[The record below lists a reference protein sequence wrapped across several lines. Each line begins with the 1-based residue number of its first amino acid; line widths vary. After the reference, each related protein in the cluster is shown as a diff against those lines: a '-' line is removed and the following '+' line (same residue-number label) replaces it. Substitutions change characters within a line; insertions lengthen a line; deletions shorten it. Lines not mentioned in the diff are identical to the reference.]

1 MDEKK
6 KEETSILDTPE
17 TIIQYI
23 VVKLGGEQYG
33 IDIAFVDNIVR
44 MQQITRVAKS
54 QDYYVGVIN
63 LRGEVV
69 PIMSLRRRFEL
80 EDIEYTHATRIIIV
94 RMEDQSRVGFIV
106 DEVREVVD
114 IAEDTIEIPNF
125 KLDDKKSAY
134 LAGIGKK
141 EESLISLLDIQ
152 AVVEEKKKA

>member
-1 MDEKK
+1 MDALMTAESG
-6 KEETSILDTPE
+6 EN
-17 TIIQYI
+17 IQYI
-23 VVKLGGEQYG
+23 VIKLGGEQYG
-33 IDIAFVDNIVR
+33 INIKYIDNIVR
-44 MQQITRVAKS
+44 IPAITRVPKV
-54 QDYYVGVIN
+54 DEYIRGVIN
-63 LRGEVV
+63 IRGEVV

-114 IAEDTIEIPNF
+114 IEEDTIEVPNF

-141 EESLISLLDIQ
+141 EENLISLLDIQ
-152 AVVEEKKKA
+152 ADIL

>member
-1 MDEKK
+1 MEDKVDQ
-6 KEETSILDTPE
+6 ILDLQQE
-17 TIIQYI
+17 IVQYI

-54 QDYYVGVIN
+54 QEYYVGVIN

-69 PIMSLRRRFEL
+69 PIMSLRRRFDL
-80 EDIEYTHATRIIIV
+80 EDIEYTNMTRIIIV

-114 IAEDTIEIPNF
+114 IEVDTIEVPNF
-125 KLDDKKSAY
+125 KLDDKKAAY

-141 EESLISLLDIQ
+141 GQSLISLLDIQ

>member
-1 MDEKK
+1 M
-6 KEETSILDTPE
+6 EENVLLGEESR
-17 TIIQYI
+17 IIQYI
-23 VVKLGGEQYG
+23 VVKIGGEQYG
-33 IDIAFVDNIVR
+33 IDITFVDNIVR

-54 QDYYVGVIN
+54 QRYFVGVIN

-69 PIMSLRRRFEL
+69 PIMSLRRRFDL
-80 EDIEYTHATRIIIV
+80 PDIEFTNLTRIIIV

-114 IAEDTIEIPNF
+114 IEEDSIEVPNF
-125 KLDDKKSAY
+125 KLDERKAQY

-152 AVVEEKKKA
+152 AVVEEKKKV

>member
-1 MDEKK
+1 MAEQVS
-6 KEETSILDTPE
+6 EENIIDAPAA
-17 TIIQYI
+17 IIQYI

-33 IDIAFVDNIVR
+33 IDIAYVDNIVR

-54 QDYYVGVIN
+54 QHYYVGVIN

-114 IAEDTIEIPNF
+114 IEEDTIEVPNF
-125 KLDDKKSAY
+125 KLDDKKAAY